1 MGTHLLVREDDSTL
15 VVSGEI
21 DMSTAGMLWVTIN
34 ATFGP
39 AETARLDLSEITFID
54 SSGISVLLRA
64 AKERELRVTGASRQ
78 VQRVLDMAGLIS
90 VFGLGVGDDPG

>member
-39 AETARLDLSEITFID
+39 GEPARLDLSEVTFID

-64 AKERELRVTGASRQ
+64 TRERDLRVTGASRQ
-78 VQRVLDMAGLIS
+78 VQRVLDMAGLLP
-90 VFGLGVGDDPG
+90 VFGVPPSTR

>member
-39 AETARLDLSEITFID
+39 AEAARLDLTEVTFID

-64 AKERELRVTGASRQ
+64 AKERDLRVVGASRQ
-78 VQRVLDMAGLIS
+78 VQRVLDMAGLIAM
-90 VFGLGVGDDPG
+90 FGLVDSNGSG

>member
-15 VVSGEI
+15 VVAGEV

-39 AETARLDLSEITFID
+39 GEDARLDLTDVTFID

-64 AKERELRVTGASRQ
+64 ARERELRVTGASRQ
-78 VQRVLDMAGLIS
+78 VQRVLDMAGLIAL
-90 VFGLGVGDDPG
+90 FGLTGGDSSR